1 MARYVGVHLVPFVHS
16 ELRVHRVPS
25 YNLAGNPLD
34 FPQGPLQ
41 VPGPQFENYWSKRQ
55 RVLHLLTQKTDVAL
69 KNIGFIVMHL

>member
-1 MARYVGVHLVPFVHS
+1 MARYVHPFVHS

-41 VPGPQFENYWSKRQ
+41 VPGPRFENYWSKRQ
-55 RVLHLLTQKTDVAL
+55 GSY
-69 KNIGFIVMHL
+69 IY

>member
-55 RVLHLLTQKTDVAL
+55 GSYIYLHKRLML
-69 KNIGFIVMHL
+69 H